1 MSTQVAAAGGLVTA
15 MLLAPA
21 AVSLLLRAGHFYRAG
36 NPPLALAAIAA
47 LGLPAVRR
55 PWSRRALQAVLALGA
70 VEWLRT
76 LAALAA
82 TRLSMGLPTLRLT
95 LILAAVAALAA
106 AAALLLETAR
116 ARRAWDGGATGG
128 SGGGGG

>member
-1 MSTQVAAAGGLVTA
+1 MSTQTAAASGLLTA
-15 MLLAPA
+15 VLLAPA
-21 AVSLLLRAGHFYRAG
+21 AVSLLLLAGHFYRAG

-47 LGLPAVRR
+47 LGLSAVRR

-70 VEWLRT
+70 VEWLRS

-82 TRLSMGLPTLRLT
+82 TRMSMGLPYARLT

-116 ARRAWDGGATGG
+116 VRRAWGAGGR
-128 SGGGGG
+128 